1 MGPELESQSHV
12 AAASRREEGPV
23 QAPELSTHALTVTLG
38 RRTVLQDV
46 SCRII
51 TGWTAIVGPNGAGK
65 STLLRALAG
74 LQAPSAGSVTLGG
87 ADLPGPGNGSIDLAG
102 TVLTKPRAGG
112 LTLDGTD
119 LRALAPAARGRAI
132 AWLPQG
138 GEHGAE
144 LTVRETVALG
154 RLPHLGLL
162 GAPGPQDEAAVDR
175 ALADADCAAWQA
187 RRLGTL
193 SGGERQRVLLARALA
208 TEAPVLLLDEPT
220 THLDPPQQVALA
232 RLARRLAATRAV
244 VTVMHDLALALAADR
259 VLVLEAGRLRAA
271 ASAADPALHATLR
284 TVFGG
289 AVRIEWREGRASVMP
304 ELDHDQPLPARA
316 ATPPPPS
323 P

>member
-1 MGPELESQSHV
+1 MVPRQAPQNHV

-46 SCRII
+46 SCRI
-51 TGWTAIVGPNGAGK
+51 TPGWTAVVGPNGAGK

-74 LQAPSAGSVTLGG
+74 LQAPSAGSV
-87 ADLPGPGNGSIDLAG
+87 S
-102 TVLTKPRAGG
+102 
-112 LTLDGTD
+112 LDGTD

-259 VLVLEAGRLRAA
+259 VLVLESGRLRAA

-304 ELDHDQPLPARA
+304 EWDQDAPQTAGSP
-316 ATPPPPS
+316 TPPPPS